1 MPFLFCLV
9 LLFLCD
15 VSPWSSSDFY
25 LQVHFFSRF
34 RSGQNTTICFKF
46 QDDGDDDA
54 LVTSNCVPESSKEC
68 RERVETGDPNDDLVS
83 VDVPPEDPKYDD
95 IVP

>member
-1 MPFLFCLV
+1 MNFLKSEL
-9 LLFLCD
+9 
-15 VSPWSSSDFY
+15 Y
-25 LQVHFFSRF
+25 
-34 RSGQNTTICFKF
+34 TICFKF

-83 VDVPPEDPKYDD
+83 VDVPPEDPKYDSF
-95 IVP
+95 IA